1 MTERTRTILFLICF
15 ALFVLTAPTIIFYS
29 QGYRIDLNPPPGG
42 KTITQTG
49 GLFLKT
55 EPKQVEIYLDG
66 KLKKKTDFFFGSAL
80 IENLLPRKYKIEIK
94 KEGYEPWEKNL
105 EVKEK
110 EVIEVKN
117 IVLIPENP
125 NFSILTEGIKE
136 FWFSPDGK
144 KIILKENPPAGGENG
159 WALKLYDLERNVKSH
174 LIDDKDVYP
183 KGCDLLSLEFSKD
196 SKEIYLNIGLQPT
209 LHPPASGSP
218 KEQEKNFVLGLD
230 KVPPVLTE
238 RKITPQT
245 EDIVTSQVFNGE
257 NYYLDNSGHL
267 FKSSSKAKNGDER
280 KFIDYPSAAKGED
293 EGEAFID
300 YGEKLTEKSFPV
312 KAETEYKLNIFPDDT
327 HPPPYIFLRENKT
340 LYLFSPNSKSFEKFF
355 ENASF
360 LKISP
365 DLKKLLL
372 LSDYEIWIL
381 FLKEIVS
388 QPQRKA
394 GEQLFLVRLSE
405 KIGDCFWLN
414 SDYLIFNAA
423 NKIKI
428 AEIDD
433 RDKINIVDIAEVDE
447 LPFISTHRPLSEE
460 EARVFENPEIFW
472 NQFDKK
478 LYILSGE
485 NLSQSGKLLP

>member
-1 MTERTRTILFLICF
+1 MTKKTRTILFLICF
-15 ALFVLTAPTIIFYS
+15 VLFILTAPSIIFYS

-49 GLFLKT
+49 GLFLKI
-55 EPKQVEIYLDG
+55 EPKQVEIYLNG
-66 KLKKKTDFFFGSAL
+66 KLEKKTDFFFGSAL

-94 KEGYEPWEKNL
+94 KEGYYPWEKNL

-110 EVIEVKN
+110 EVTEAKN
-117 IVLIPENP
+117 IVLFPENP
-125 NFSILTEGIKE
+125 NFSILTENVKGV
-136 FWFSPDGK
+136 WFSPDEK
-144 KIILKENPPAGGENG
+144 KIILSEKTENG

-174 LIDDKDVYP
+174 LIDDKDVYS

-196 SKEIYLNIGLQPT
+196 SKEIYLNIGI
-209 LHPPASGSP
+209 

-230 KVPPVLTE
+230 KVPPVFTE

-245 EDIVTSQVFNGE
+245 EDIVTSQVFNGK

-267 FKSSSKAKNGDER
+267 FKN
-280 KFIDYPSAAKGED
+280 
-293 EGEAFID
+293 
-300 YGEKLTEKSFPV
+300 GEKLTEKPFPIKV
-312 KAETEYKLNIFPDDT
+312 ETEYKLNIFPEN
-327 HPPPYIFLRENKT
+327 IFLWENKT

-355 ENASF
+355 ENASV

-365 DLKKLLL
+365 DNKKMVL

-381 FLKEIVS
+381 FLKEITGQS
-388 QPQRKA
+388 QRKA
-394 GEQLFLVRLSE
+394 GEKLFLVRLSE
-405 KIGDCFWLN
+405 KIGYCFWLN

-428 AEIDD
+428 AEIDE
-433 RDKINIVDIAEVDE
+433 RDKINIVDVAE
-447 LPFISTHRPLSEE
+447 
-460 EARVFENPEIFW
+460 FESPKIFW

-478 LYILSGE
+478 LYILSRE
-485 NLSQSGKLLP
+485 NLSQSEKLLP

>member
-1 MTERTRTILFLICF
+1 MTKRTRTILFLICF

-49 GLFLKT
+49 GLFLKI

-66 KLKKKTDFFFGSAL
+66 KLEKKTDFFFGSAL

-117 IVLIPENP
+117 IILIPENP
-125 NFSILTEGIKE
+125 NFSILTEGVKE
-136 FWFSPDGK
+136 FWFSPDEK
-144 KIILKENPPAGGENG
+144 KIILSEKTEAG

-174 LIDDKDVYP
+174 LIDDKDVYS

-196 SKEIYLNIGLQPT
+196 SKEIYLNIGM
-209 LHPPASGSP
+209 

-238 RKITPQT
+238 RKIAPTP
-245 EDIVTSQVFNGE
+245 EDIATSQVFNGE

-267 FKSSSKAKNGDER
+267 FKNPR
-280 KFIDYPSAAKGED
+280 VAKGED
-293 EGEAFID
+293 EGEVFVD
-300 YGEKLTEKSFPV
+300 YGEKITEKPFPI
-312 KAETEYKLNIFPDDT
+312 KAETEYKLNILPEN
-327 HPPPYIFLRENKT
+327 IFLRENKT

-355 ENASF
+355 ENASP
-360 LKISP
+360 LTISP
-365 DLKKLLL
+365 DNKKLVLI
-372 LSDYEIWIL
+372 SDYEIWIL
-381 FLKEIVS
+381 FLKEITS

-433 RDKINIVDIAEVDE
+433 RDKINIVDVAE
-447 LPFISTHRPLSEE
+447 
-460 EARVFENPEIFW
+460 FESPEIFW

-485 NLSQSGKLLP
+485 NLSQSEKLLP

>member
-15 ALFVLTAPTIIFYS
+15 VLFILTAPSIIFYS
-29 QGYRIDLNPPPGG
+29 QGYRIDLNPSPGG

-125 NFSILTEGIKE
+125 NFGILTEGIKE

-174 LIDDKDVYP
+174 LVEEKDIY
-183 KGCDLLSLEFSKD
+183 KKADLLDLKFSED
-196 SKEIYLNIGLQPT
+196 SKEIYLNIGM
-209 LHPPASGSP
+209 

-245 EDIVTSQVFNGE
+245 EDIITSQVFNGE
-257 NYYLDNSGHL
+257 NYYLDNFGNL

-280 KFIDYPSAAKGED
+280 KFIDYPSVAK
-293 EGEAFID
+293 
-300 YGEKLTEKSFPV
+300 GEKLTEKSFPV
-312 KAETEYKLNIFPDDT
+312 KAETEYKLNIFPEN
-327 HPPPYIFLRENKT
+327 IFLRENKT

-355 ENASF
+355 ENASV

-365 DLKKLLL
+365 DNKKLVLV
-372 LSDYEIWIL
+372 SDYEIWIL
-381 FLKEIVS
+381 FLKEMVS

-478 LYILSGE
+478 LYILSGG
-485 NLSQSGKLLP
+485 NLFQSGKLLP

>member
-80 IENLLPRKYKIEIK
+80 IENLLPRKYKIEVK

-174 LIDDKDVYP
+174 LIDDKDVYS
-183 KGCDLLSLEFSKD
+183 KGCDLLSLEFSRD

-209 LHPPASGSP
+209 LHPPASGSL

-447 LPFISTHRPLSEE
+447 LPFISTLRPLSEE
-460 EARVFENPEIFW
+460 EARVFENPKIFW

>member
-1 MTERTRTILFLICF
+1 M
-15 ALFVLTAPTIIFYS
+15 
-29 QGYRIDLNPPPGG
+29 
-42 KTITQTG
+42 
-49 GLFLKT
+49 
-55 EPKQVEIYLDG
+55 
-66 KLKKKTDFFFGSAL
+66 
-80 IENLLPRKYKIEIK
+80 
-94 KEGYEPWEKNL
+94 
-105 EVKEK
+105 
-110 EVIEVKN
+110 
-117 IVLIPENP
+117 
-125 NFSILTEGIKE
+125 
-136 FWFSPDGK
+136 
-144 KIILKENPPAGGENG
+144 
-159 WALKLYDLERNVKSH
+159 
-174 LIDDKDVYP
+174 
-183 KGCDLLSLEFSKD
+183 
-196 SKEIYLNIGLQPT
+196 
-209 LHPPASGSP
+209 

-245 EDIVTSQVFNGE
+245 EDIITSQVFNGE
-257 NYYLDNSGHL
+257 NYYLDNFGNL

-280 KFIDYPSAAKGED
+280 KFIDYPSVAK
-293 EGEAFID
+293 
-300 YGEKLTEKSFPV
+300 GEKLTEKSFPV
-312 KAETEYKLNIFPDDT
+312 KAETEYKLNIFPEN
-327 HPPPYIFLRENKT
+327 IFLRENKT

-381 FLKEIVS
+381 FLKEMVS

-478 LYILSGE
+478 LYILSGG
-485 NLSQSGKLLP
+485 NLFQSGKLLP

>member
-1 MTERTRTILFLICF
+1 MTKKTRTILFLICLV
-15 ALFVLTAPTIIFYS
+15 LFILIAPSIIFYS

-49 GLFLKT
+49 GLFLKI

-66 KLKKKTDFFFGSAL
+66 KLEKKTDFFFGSAL

-94 KEGYEPWEKNL
+94 KAGYHLWEKNL

-110 EVIEVKN
+110 EVVEAKN
-117 IVLIPENP
+117 IVLFPENP
-125 NFSILTEGIKE
+125 NFSILTEGVKE
-136 FWFSPDGK
+136 LWFSPDEK
-144 KIILKENPPAGGENG
+144 KIILKENPPAGGEAG
-159 WALKLYDLERNVKSH
+159 WSLNLYDLERNVKNH
-174 LIDDKDVYP
+174 LVDELSFISPLRSAREIEEKDVYS
-183 KGCDLLSLEFSKD
+183 KGADLLELEFSPN

-209 LHPPASGSP
+209 LRPPASGP
-218 KEQEKNFVLGLD
+218 LKEQEKNFVLGLD

-238 RKITPQT
+238 RKIAPSP
-245 EDIVTSQVFNGE
+245 ENIVASQVFNGE

-280 KFIDYPSAAKGED
+280 KFIDYPSVAK
-293 EGEAFID
+293 
-300 YGEKLTEKSFPV
+300 GEKLTEKPFPI
-312 KAETEYKLNIFPDDT
+312 KAETEYKLNIFPEN
-327 HPPPYIFLRENKT
+327 IFLRENKT
-340 LYLFSPNSKSFEKFF
+340 LYLFSPNSKSLEKSFEGIRD
-355 ENASF
+355 

-381 FLKEIVS
+381 FLKETTS

-433 RDKINIVDIAEVDE
+433 RNKTNIVDVAEVDE

-460 EARVFENPEIFW
+460 EVRVFESPEISW

-478 LYILSGE
+478 LYILSEE

>member
-1 MTERTRTILFLICF
+1 MTKRTRTILFLIC
-15 ALFVLTAPTIIFYS
+15 LFLFLLIAPAAVFYS
-29 QGYRIDLNPPPGG
+29 QGYRFDFET
-42 KTITQTG
+42 KKITQTG
-49 GLFLKT
+49 GLFLKI
-55 EPKQVEIYLDG
+55 EPKQVEIYLNG
-66 KLKKKTDFFFGSAL
+66 KLEKKTDFFFGSAL

-125 NFSILTEGIKE
+125 NFSILTENVKE
-136 FWFSPDGK
+136 FWFSPDEK
-144 KIILKENPPAGGENG
+144 KIILSEKTEAG

-174 LIDDKDVYP
+174 LIDDKDVYS
-183 KGCDLLSLEFSKD
+183 KGADLMGLDFSPD
-196 SKEIYLNIGLQPT
+196 SKEIYLNIGVKEQDSN
-209 LHPPASGSP
+209 PPAALP
-218 KEQEKNFVLGLD
+218 LVKDERAPKNFALKLD
-230 KVPPVLTE
+230 KLPPVLTE
-238 RKITPQT
+238 RKITPKT
-245 EDIVTSQVFNGE
+245 EDIVISQVVFNDE

-267 FKSSSKAKNGDER
+267 FKN
-280 KFIDYPSAAKGED
+280 
-293 EGEAFID
+293 
-300 YGEKLTEKSFPV
+300 GEKITEKPFPI
-312 KAETEYKLNIFPDDT
+312 KAETEYKLNIFPEN
-327 HPPPYIFLRENKT
+327 IFLRENKT
-340 LYLFSPNSKSFEKFF
+340 LYLFSSNSKSFEKFF
-355 ENASF
+355 ENASL

-365 DLKKLLL
+365 DNKKLVLI
-372 LSDYEIWIL
+372 SDYEIWIL
-381 FLKEIVS
+381 FLKETTS

-394 GEQLFLVRLSE
+394 REQLFLVRLSE

-433 RDKINIVDIAEVDE
+433 RDKINIVDVAE
-447 LPFISTHRPLSEE
+447 
-460 EARVFENPEIFW
+460 FESPEIFW
-472 NQFDKK
+472 NQVDKK

>member
-1 MTERTRTILFLICF
+1 MILICQRDIIEKGEEDFTLFLTFVPLRGTRCMTKRTRTILFLIC
-15 ALFVLTAPTIIFYS
+15 LFLFLLIAPSIIFYS
-29 QGYRIDLNPPPGG
+29 QGYRFDFDS
-42 KTITQTG
+42 KKITQTG
-49 GLFLKT
+49 GLFLKI
-55 EPKQVEIYLDG
+55 EPKQVEIYLNG
-66 KLKKKTDFFFGSAL
+66 KLEKKTDFFFGSAL

-117 IVLIPENP
+117 IVLIPKNP
-125 NFSILTEGIKE
+125 NFSILTENVKE
-136 FWFSPDGK
+136 FWFSPDEK
-144 KIILKENPPAGGENG
+144 KIILSEKTETG

-174 LIDDKDVYP
+174 LVDEYSFISTSRYARVIDEKDIYS
-183 KGCDLLSLEFSKD
+183 KGADLLELEFSSD
-196 SKEIYLNIGLQPT
+196 SKEIFLEVGVEEQLKYFT
-209 LHPPASGSP
+209 L
-218 KEQEKNFVLGLD
+218 EID

-238 RKITPQT
+238 RKIASTP

-267 FKSSSKAKNGDER
+267 FKNP
-280 KFIDYPSAAKGED
+280 IIAKGED
-293 EGEAFID
+293 ERKFID
-300 YGEKLTEKSFPV
+300 YGEKLTEKPFPI
-312 KAETEYKLNIFPDDT
+312 KAETEYKLNIFPEN
-327 HPPPYIFLRENKT
+327 IFLRENKT

-355 ENASF
+355 ENASL

-365 DLKKLLL
+365 DNKKMVLI
-372 LSDYEIWIL
+372 SDYEIWIL
-381 FLKEIVS
+381 FLKEITS

-433 RDKINIVDIAEVDE
+433 RDKTNIADVAE
-447 LPFISTHRPLSEE
+447 
-460 EARVFENPEIFW
+460 FESPEIFW
-472 NQFDKK
+472 NQVDKK